1 MAGPEARG
9 MTSLIEALGVLVI
22 DDHRFQRSV
31 VTRLL
36 KSLGV
41 ARVLEAEDG
50 ASALQLVRA
59 NRDSLA
65 LIISDVDMPEMDGL
79 EFLRRLAQ
87 EAPQTAVAVH
97 SGLEPALL
105 KSIEIMA
112 AEYGMPLVGVLEKPV
127 TEDRLLDV
135 LRLAVQQNSKIER
148 EEPPANES
156 QIASA
161 LRQHEFEPWFQPK
174 IDLRTGRVCGA
185 EVLVRWCRLHA
196 DPLPPDRFLT
206 VVVAT
211 GMMRAMT
218 LGLAT
223 QSAHYLRQLG
233 PSGRGFSLSL
243 NVCPT
248 LLDDPEFADTLARS
262 LLDAGATPQEVVLE
276 VTETAASR
284 NQGAALE
291 NLARLRMR
299 GFDLSIDDF
308 GTGFSSLAQ
317 LVRTRFSE
325 LKIDRSFVSRLATDR
340 AARTLV
346 ESIIAMARS
355 LGLRTVAEGIE
366 TEEQREILLSLDCD
380 MGQGYLIAEP
390 MPVNDWLRW
399 MHAARRRA
407 GAVAGDGGS
416 A

>member
-1 MAGPEARG
+1 
-9 MTSLIEALGVLVI
+9 MTAVTDGLGVLVI
-22 DDHRFQRSV
+22 DDHAFQRSV
-31 VTRLL
+31 LARQL

-41 ARVLEAEDG
+41 VRVLEAHDG
-50 ASALQLVRA
+50 ASALAVVRA

-87 EAPQTAVAVH
+87 EAPQTAVALH
-97 SGLEPALL
+97 SALDRALL
-105 KSIEIMA
+105 KSVEVMA
-112 AEYGMPLVGVLEKPV
+112 AEYGLQLVGILDKPV
-127 TEDRLLDV
+127 TEEALLDV
-135 LRLAVQQNSKIER
+135 LRTAVQRNARNER
-148 EEPPANES
+148 QEPPANEA
-156 QIASA
+156 QVAFA
-161 LRQHEFEPWFQPK
+161 LSRQEFEPWFQPK

-196 DPLPPDRFLT
+196 DPVPPDRFLT
-206 VVVAT
+206 VVAKS
-211 GMMRAMT
+211 GLMRTLT
-218 LGLAT
+218 LGLAA
-223 QSAHYLRQLG
+223 QSAHCLRQLG
-233 PSGRGFSLSL
+233 PRGLSFALSL

-248 LLDDPEFADTLARS
+248 LLDDPEFADALVRA

-317 LVRTRFSE
+317 LVRTPFSE
-325 LKIDRSFVSRLATDR
+325 LKIDRSFVSRLATDE

-346 ESIIAMARS
+346 GSVVAMARR

-366 TEEQREILLSLDCD
+366 TDAQRELLLALDCD
-380 MGQGYLIAEP
+380 MGQGYLFAKP
-390 MPVNDWLRW
+390 MPVTEWLRW
-399 MHAARRRA
+399 MQGARRAA
-407 GAVAGDGGS
+407 GAAVGEIGS
-416 A
+416 R

>member
-1 MAGPEARG
+1 
-9 MTSLIEALGVLVI
+9 MTAATEGLAVLVI
-22 DDHRFQRSV
+22 DDHAFQRSV
-31 VTRLL
+31 LARQL

-41 ARVLEAEDG
+41 ARVLEAQDG
-50 ASALQLVRA
+50 AGALAVARA

-87 EAPQTAVAVH
+87 EAPHTAVALH
-97 SGLEPALL
+97 SALDRALL
-105 KSIEIMA
+105 KSVEVMA
-112 AEYGMPLVGVLEKPV
+112 AEYGLQLVGILEKPV
-127 TEDRLLDV
+127 TEDALLEV
-135 LRLAVQQNSKIER
+135 MRTAVRRAKSTAR
-148 EEPPANES
+148 EEPPANEA
-156 QIASA
+156 QVAFA
-161 LRQHEFEPWFQPK
+161 LSRQEFEPWFQPK
-174 IDLRTGRVCGA
+174 IDLRTGRACGA
-185 EVLVRWCRLHA
+185 EVLVRWCRLHT

-206 VVVAT
+206 VVT
-211 GMMRAMT
+211 KSGLMRTLT

-223 QSAHYLRQLG
+223 QSARCLRQLG
-233 PSGRGFSLSL
+233 ARGLSFALSL

-248 LLDDPEFADTLARS
+248 LLDDPEFADALVRS
-262 LLDAGATPQEVVLE
+262 LLEAGATPQEVVLE

-317 LVRTRFSE
+317 LVRTPFSE
-325 LKIDRSFVSRLATDR
+325 LKLDRAFVSRLETDP

-346 ESIIAMARS
+346 ESVIAMARR

-366 TEEQREILLSLDCD
+366 TEAQREILLELDCD
-380 MGQGYLIAEP
+380 MGQGYLFAKP
-390 MPVNDWLRW
+390 MPVAEWLRW
-399 MHAARRRA
+399 MQGSRRPAASAA
-407 GAVAGDGGS
+407 GESGS
-416 A
+416 R